1 MVHVESAKPLNIHEA
16 AAGTHGDPWGTL
28 GEPEPKTPA
37 RLLHLVETSAATLR
51 HAFCPAGTIIP
62 YHRHDRES
70 VVYGVG
76 GPCFESRS
84 SEPGRSPEAVTR
96 RLTYRP
102 RSYAHSLRFA
112 GPTHLLAVEFGESLD
127 SSPVSRPL
135 PATLYGDI
143 WRAML
148 RFTDGQSADLVAE
161 ALNDLISKVRHCIAR
176 PAPLWLEGVIDQIH
190 ATWQEPQGVNRLA
203 RTFRVSPQHL
213 CRAFKRHLGVTIGQ
227 YSLLLRLD
235 YARGLLWGTGMPIAE
250 VAAETGFS
258 DQAHLTR
265 ALHAH
270 SMKTPARLRWKAPC
284 LDLASLAPT
293 SGGDLLS
300 FPSRLGS

>member
-1 MVHVESAKPLNIHEA
+1 MVHVRSANPPQVHEMPV
-16 AAGTHGDPWGTL
+16 GTHGSSWGTL
-28 GEPEPKTPA
+28 GEPDPHAQA
-37 RLLHLVETSAATLR
+37 RLLHLVETTAATLR
-51 HAFCPAGTIIP
+51 HAFYPAGAIIP
-62 YHRHDRES
+62 YHRHDCES

-76 GPCFESRS
+76 GPCYESRS
-84 SEPGRSPEAVTR
+84 SDTGRSPEVVAR

-102 RSYAHSLRFA
+102 RGYAHSLRFA
-112 GPTHLLAVEFGESLD
+112 GPTHLLAVEFRESRD
-127 SSPVSRPL
+127 ENRVSTPL

-143 WRAML
+143 WLAML
-148 RFTDGQSADLVAE
+148 RFTDSQPIDLVAE
-161 ALNDLISKVRHCIAR
+161 ALEDLISKVRQCLAY
-176 PAPLWLEGVIDQIH
+176 PKPQWLENVIDQIH

-203 RTFRVSPQHL
+203 RTFGVSPQHL

-235 YARGLLWGTGMPIAE
+235 YARGLLWGTGVSIAE

-265 ALHAH
+265 ALSAH

-284 LDLASLAPT
+284 LDLTCLALT
-293 SGGDLLS
+293 SGSDLVMLS
-300 FPSRLGS
+300 NTPGS